1 MWGGFSGGEI
11 QSVWRRKDGGALTPD
26 TERSDFYLDAGG
38 IHFYFPLGFYTFE
51 TSNKHDMMTDT
62 QRLMF
67 REILDLNWEFE
78 HTKDWTEKYELGKK
92 LSAKKEEL
100 KSSMGEPEYNHFINM
115 GRQMFAPKR

>member
-1 MWGGFSGGEI
+1 LWGGFSGGESI
-11 QSVWRRKDGGALTPD
+11 LLGGEKLGRP
-26 TERSDFYLDAGG
+26 RAGYRAVKFLFGCWG

-78 HTKDWTEKYELGKK
+78 HSKDWTEKFELGKK

-100 KSSMGEPEYNHFINM
+100 KASMGEPEYNHFINM